1 MNLNV
6 EKYLLTKKEIENGA
20 TYPHKNVRI
29 GCYVSGAHLP
39 CEILQK
45 KTRSHNST
53 QYLVSIRKWDH
64 EGEAERDHY
73 GQFTWP
79 YNNDKARVKMPSDKI
94 KFFAG
99 PFSSDQYMEGTFRH
113 PIGLPNRL
121 WPKQWMNLKRP
132 NPHPKHVIVALC
144 VVGVTAVLVKVNKK
158 IYQVSPLVSSILLGL
173 CTSFICLRLGLM
185 IGNALADKVAN
196 S

>member
-1 MNLNV
+1 MIFVLCTHHLVFMKLLDYGPSWEEAWARHVASWSPPHNDGFKPVSDMNLNV
-6 EKYLLTKKEIENGA
+6 DKYLLTEKELEKGA
-20 TYPHKNVRI
+20 AYPHKNVRI

-53 QYLVSIRKWDH
+53 EYLVSIRKWDH
-64 EGEAERDHY
+64 EGEAERDHF
-73 GQFTWP
+73 GHLNWP
-79 YNNDKARVKMPSDKI
+79 FNDHNKARVKMRSDKI

-121 WPKQWMNLKRP
+121 WPKQWMNLLD
-132 NPHPKHVIVALC
+132 I
-144 VVGVTAVLVKVNKK
+144 
-158 IYQVSPLVSSILLGL
+158 LGL
-173 CTSFICLRLGLM
+173 RYR
-185 IGNALADKVAN
+185 K
-196 S
+196 